1 MYNFGGL
8 SEVFGSESSVLRYS
22 GQNRMAKFFFV
33 MKSKHVIAMGRMA

>member
-8 SEVFGSESSVLRYS
+8 SEVFGSKSSVLSYP

-33 MKSKHVIAMGRMA
+33 MKSKHVTAMGGMA